1 MAGGISVR
9 IVSSQIARVVKDA
22 REASTKAVEA
32 IAVDL
37 RSKAIRRITSEGLVD
52 TGTLRASIAY
62 KVRGRGANAEA
73 FVGSNVHYA
82 IYIHEGTGIFYE
94 GDLPQGAGANPPWV
108 YPDPKT
114 GQMVLTYGN
123 QAYKFLEGPLQAN
136 IERYRRVLVNTLR
149 SGMLRWERG

>member
-9 IVSSQIARVVKDA
+9 IVASRVAEAVRDA
-22 REASTKAVEA
+22 REASEKAVEA
-32 IAVDL
+32 VAVDL

-52 TGTLRASIAY
+52 TGTLRSSIAY

-94 GDLPQGAGANPPWV
+94 GDLPQRGGANPPWV
-108 YPDPKT
+108 YKDPKT
-114 GQMVLTYGN
+114 GAFVQTYGN
-123 QAYKFLEGPLQAN
+123 QAYKFLEGPYLAN
-136 IERYRRVLVNTLR
+136 LERYRRVLWNTLR
-149 SGMLRWERG
+149 EGMLKWERG